1 MSFSVPSCRR
11 ALTGAVGV
19 GAVAGAMLFGAIPSA
34 LADQGPNAAP
44 PPNCTAG
51 DLEQVRA
58 EVAAGRSAY
67 LFTHPDVNDFFT
79 SLQGQT
85 RDQKRSKVKAYLA
98 SNPQIQDELA
108 GVDQPLVDAR
118 NRCGIPQM
126 PTP

>member
-34 LADQGPNAAP
+34 LADPGPNPP

-58 EVAAGRSAY
+58 EVSAGRSAY
-67 LFTHPDVNDFFT
+67 LFTHPEVNDFFT

-85 RDQKRSKVKAYLA
+85 GDQRRSKVKAYLA
-98 SNPQIQDELA
+98 SNPQIQAELQ

-118 NRCGIPQM
+118 TRCGIPQM
-126 PTP
+126 PPP

>member
-34 LADQGPNAAP
+34 LADQGPNPA

-58 EVAAGRSAY
+58 EVSAGRSTY

-79 SLQGQT
+79 SLRGLPK
-85 RDQKRSKVKAYLA
+85 DQRRAKVKAYLA
-98 SNPQIQDELA
+98 NNPQIQADLS
-108 GVDQPLVDAR
+108 GVDQPMVDIR
-118 NRCGIPQM
+118 NRCGIPQ
-126 PTP
+126 PPAP